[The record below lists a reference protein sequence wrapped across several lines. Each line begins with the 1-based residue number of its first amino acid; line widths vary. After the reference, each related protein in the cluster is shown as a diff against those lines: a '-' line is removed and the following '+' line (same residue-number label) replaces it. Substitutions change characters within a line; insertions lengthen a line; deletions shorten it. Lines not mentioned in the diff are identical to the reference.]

1 MRPIS
6 PYQNELQD
14 EEGFDI
20 KCQKEWQS
28 LHPPTSWDMELTKI
42 TA

>member
-1 MRPIS
+1 LGAWDALHRFKMASTMMRPIS

-20 KCQKEWQS
+20 KCQKE
-28 LHPPTSWDMELTKI
+28 
-42 TA
+42 